1 MGVGGNGAFVDNG
14 DAVSVSSFAGG
25 RGGDNGGGDSARA
38 GEEVSTAFALP
49 LSTFAEG
56 FSSDSPTASDSTLEI
71 EAPAALR

>member
-1 MGVGGNGAFVDNG
+1 MGVGGSGAFVDNG
-14 DAVSVSSFAGG
+14 DAVSSFAGG

-49 LSTFAEG
+49 LSTFVEG
-56 FSSDSPTASDSTLEI
+56 FSSDSLTASDSTLEI